1 MEIITDWQSFLSNE
15 HTSCFFRRVGDKAH
29 LLISYCE
36 FVDDEKEANKRANMA
51 DKLVQPENI
60 FPQHLK
66 CENIS
71 TDLISKEVGYDD
83 IIKKYIVSVKWRRLS
98 SPIEGWNCSA
108 FETLKGAE

>member
-1 MEIITDWQSFLSNE
+1 MDFITDWESIISNE
-15 HTSCFFRRVGDKAH
+15 NTSCLFRRMGNKVH

-36 FVDDEKEANKRANMA
+36 FVDDEKEANERASMA

-60 FPQHLK
+60 FPQYLK
-66 CENIS
+66 CENVS
-71 TDLISKEVGYDD
+71 TDLISKQVEYDD

-108 FETLKGAE
+108 FEALKGAE